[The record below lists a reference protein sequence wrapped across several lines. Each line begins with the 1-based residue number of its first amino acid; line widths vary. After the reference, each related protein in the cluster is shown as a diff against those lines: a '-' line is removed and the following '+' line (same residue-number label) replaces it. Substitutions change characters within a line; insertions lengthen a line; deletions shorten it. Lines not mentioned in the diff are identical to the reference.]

1 MEGRDG
7 TDDHLA
13 ACNVRKVLDATIAV
27 HTEAQTVRQRN
38 YWVIYVGKQGGA
50 ESDYLERGRPK
61 GIRVF
66 RYTPGE
72 NLANILSIIEGDVV
86 VFATK
91 WRTAGGRQICAGGNW
106 SCSHLEIFE
115 ATSGYWCDFKDTA
128 FEKPS
133 WSGIPEKE
141 YMHYFRFSNATKGEL
156 FSSVDCVT
164 GEFD

>member
-1 MEGRDG
+1 M
-7 TDDHLA
+7 
-13 ACNVRKVLDATIAV
+13 RKVLDATIAV

-115 ATSGYWCDFKDTA
+115 ATSGTGAISRTQHSRSQVGAGFLRRKTCTTSDSATLPRGSCSLQWTVSL
-128 FEKPS
+128 ES
-133 WSGIPEKE
+133 S
-141 YMHYFRFSNATKGEL
+141 TKGIYL
-156 FSSVDCVT
+156 IPAKLLVD
-164 GEFD
+164 